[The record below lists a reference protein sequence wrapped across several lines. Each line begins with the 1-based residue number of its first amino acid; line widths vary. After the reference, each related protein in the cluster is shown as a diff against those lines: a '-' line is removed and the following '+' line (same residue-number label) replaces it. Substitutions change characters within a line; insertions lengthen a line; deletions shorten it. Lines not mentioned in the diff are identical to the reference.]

1 MYYLIYI
8 GDKMIFIALFGF
20 IAFVVISLNMYD
32 NYNLQKIED
41 YIKKEKCDSFIY
53 TKGSYKA
60 LCEDRLLE
68 VANSFNLDIKTQ
80 KKELVYKEI
89 KDISIDKKSIII
101 NKKEKV
107 SFSKEEELNTF
118 YGNLKQKLNK

>member
-20 IAFVVISLNMYD
+20 IFFVVIALNMYD
-32 NYNLQKIED
+32 NHNLQTIED

-80 KKELVYKEI
+80 KKEFIYKDV
-89 KDISIDKKSIII
+89 KDIYIDKKSIII
-101 NKKEKV
+101 NDKEKI
-107 SFSKEEELNTF
+107 SFSKDEELNTF
-118 YGNLKQKLNK
+118 YKNLEEKLNK

>member
-41 YIKKEKCDSFIY
+41 YIKKEKCESFIY

-60 LCEDRLLE
+60 LCQDKLLQI
-68 VANSFNLDIKTQ
+68 ANSFNLDIKTQ

-118 YGNLKQKLNK
+118 YRNLKQKLNK

>member
-1 MYYLIYI
+1 
-8 GDKMIFIALFGF
+8 MIFIALFGF

-41 YIKKEKCDSFIY
+41 YIKKEKCESFIY

-60 LCEDRLLE
+60 LCQDKLLQI
-68 VANSFNLDIKTQ
+68 ANSFNLDIKTQ

-118 YGNLKQKLNK
+118 YRNLKQKLNK